1 MSTERLGRVRLIVV
15 TALVTSVA
23 TLAVAATVLT
33 WVSRRPP
40 PTPRLAPPKTITVTL
55 YPVSEWGRKGFPHA
69 EIPATDFDNVI
80 RLVTPDKYVSGGVHD
95 RIDPLIAEVV
105 IAHDGHPDTRLL
117 VRWAGK
123 NPAMIS
129 VDGRHYFYGVP
140 HEGIHD
146 GGMQLVALVER
157 LVEAKTR

>member
-1 MSTERLGRVRLIVV
+1 MPPERSNRLRVIVL
-15 TALVTSVA
+15 TALVTSVG

-33 WVSRRPP
+33 VVSRRLP
-40 PTPRLAPPKTITVTL
+40 PTPQLAPPKTITVTL
-55 YPVSEWGRKGFPHA
+55 YPVSGWNFKGCPRTD
-69 EIPATDFDNVI
+69 IPATEYDN
-80 RLVTPDKYVSGGVHD
+80 VSGGVHD
-95 RIDPLIAEVV
+95 WIDPLIAEVV
-105 IAHDGHPDTRLL
+105 ITHEGQPDTRLL

-146 GGMQLVALVER
+146 GGMQLVALVR
-157 LVEAKTR
+157 GLAEAKTR